1 MKELSRRR
9 FEIGF
14 APRRAGWWLL
24 IAASLVGAGMAAWAL
39 LPGARVFPVAA
50 VMGLV
55 FTPPL
60 VIGWWWLLR
69 LPQLWS
75 RISTSGTIAAMA
87 WGAFAAAGI
96 YALPAN
102 SALITVF
109 GQHLGIDAAHTWG
122 AALIAPFTEESSKAL
137 GIVVVL
143 LAAGQ
148 RIRTPMDAA
157 LLGAFSAVGFT
168 ATEDLLYGLNIAYL
182 NLGENQ
188 VISTTVIYAVRAIVF
203 GPVSHIVFS
212 SAVGAGIGVLA
223 VGRRR
228 GRIPTGI
235 ALIALGAGLHGL
247 WNSPWLGAV
256 WARIVYL
263 VVVPFVLWAVL
274 RYVRSEEHRWFRQVL
289 GRPGAL
295 GAVPA
300 AYVDTVGATWWKRR
314 AYRASVVK
322 TFGAGALAPQRILEA
337 ELTDLADA
345 VDVGDEAAADAL
357 RARLEGRLGSATPR
371 L

>member
-1 MKELSRRR
+1 MRELARRR
-9 FEIGF
+9 FAVTF
-14 APRRAGWWLL
+14 APRRVGWWLL
-24 IAASLVGAGMAAWAL
+24 IAASLVGAGMAVSAL

-55 FTPPL
+55 FTAPL
-60 VIGWWWLLR
+60 LLGWWLLLR
-69 LPQLWS
+69 LPQLWF
-75 RISTSGTIAAMA
+75 RVSGSGAIAAMA

-102 SALITVF
+102 SALITVL
-109 GQHLGIDAAHTWG
+109 GQHLGIDAAQQWG
-122 AALIAPFTEESSKAL
+122 AALIAPLTEETGKAF

-148 RIRTPMDAA
+148 RLRTPMDAA
-157 LLGAFSAVGFT
+157 LLGAFCAVGFT
-168 ATEDLLYGLNIAYL
+168 ATEDMLYGLNIAYL

-188 VISTTVIYAVRAIVF
+188 VISTTVIYAARAIVF

-212 SAVGAGIGVLA
+212 SVVGAGIGVLA

-228 GRIPTGI
+228 GRIPMGI
-235 ALIALGAGLHGL
+235 ALITLGAGLHGL

-256 WARIVYL
+256 WTRVVYL
-263 VVVPFVLWAVL
+263 VVVPFVVWAVL
-274 RYVRSEEHRWFRQVL
+274 RYLRTEEHRWFTEVL

-300 AYVDTVGATWWKRR
+300 TYVGTVGATWWKRR
-314 AYRASVVK
+314 AYRKGVVEA
-322 TFGAGALAPQRILEA
+322 FGEEALELQRVLEA
-337 ELTDLADA
+337 ELTDLAEA
-345 VDVGDEAAADAL
+345 VDTGDDESSARIRRSL
-357 RARLEGRLGSATPR
+357 EARLALPS
-371 L
+371 

>member
-1 MKELSRRR
+1 MRELSRRR
-9 FEIGF
+9 FAVGF

-24 IAASLVGAGMAAWAL
+24 IASSLVGAGMAVWAL
-39 LPGARVFPVAA
+39 LPGARMFPVAA
-50 VMGLV
+50 IMGLV
-55 FTPPL
+55 FTAPL
-60 VIGWWWLLR
+60 VVGWWWLLR
-69 LPQLWS
+69 LPQLWN
-75 RISTSGTIAAMA
+75 RISGSGAIAAMA

-102 SALITVF
+102 GALIAVF
-109 GQHLGIDAAHTWG
+109 GQHGGIDAAQQWG
-122 AALIAPFTEESSKAL
+122 PALIAPFTEETSKAL

-148 RIRTPMDAA
+148 RLRTPMDAA

-168 ATEDLLYGLNIAYL
+168 ATEDVLYGLNIAYL

-212 SAVGAGIGVLA
+212 SVVGAGIGVLA

-228 GRIPTGI
+228 GRIPMGI

-247 WNSPWLGAV
+247 WNSPLLDAIWTRV
-256 WARIVYL
+256 VYL
-263 VVVPFVLWAVL
+263 VVVPFVMWAVL
-274 RYVRSEEHRWFRQVL
+274 RYVRSEEHRWFQQVL

-300 AYVDTVGATWWKRR
+300 TYVGTVGETWWKRR
-314 AYRASVVK
+314 AYRSRVVK
-322 TFGAGALAPQRILEA
+322 AFGAGALAPQRVLEA

-345 VDVGDEAAADAL
+345 VDLGDEAAADAL
-357 RARLEGRLGSATPR
+357 RASLEGRLGSVTTH
-371 L
+371 

>member
-1 MKELSRRR
+1 MRELTRRR
-9 FEIGF
+9 FAVGF
-14 APRRAGWWLL
+14 APHRVGWWLL
-24 IAASLVGAGMAAWAL
+24 IMASLVGAAMAGWTL
-39 LPGARVFPVAA
+39 FPGAKMFPVAA
-50 VMGLV
+50 VMGIV

-60 VIGWWWLLR
+60 VLGWWWLLR

-75 RISTSGTIAAMA
+75 RIARSGAIAAMA

-109 GQHLGIDAAHTWG
+109 GQRAGIDAAHAWG

-137 GIVVVL
+137 GIAVVL

-148 RIRTPMDAA
+148 RLRTPMDAA

-168 ATEDLLYGLNIAYL
+168 ATEDILYGLNIAYL
-182 NLGENQ
+182 NLGENE
-188 VISTTVIYAVRAIVF
+188 VVSTTVIYSVRAIVF

-228 GRIPTGI
+228 GKIPTGI
-235 ALIALGAGLHGL
+235 ALIVLGASLHGL
-247 WNSPWLGAV
+247 WNSPWLDSI
-256 WARIVYL
+256 WARVVYL
-263 VVVPFVLWAVL
+263 VVVPLIMWVVL
-274 RYVRSEEHRWFRQVL
+274 RYLRSEEHRWFRQIL
-289 GRPGAL
+289 ARSGAL
-295 GAVPA
+295 GAIPTT
-300 AYVDTVGATWWKRR
+300 YVSAVGATWWKRR

-322 TFGAGALAPQRILEA
+322 VFGTGALAPQRVLEA

-345 VDVGDEAAADAL
+345 VDVGDSAAAEAL
-357 RARLEGRLGSATPR
+357 RSRLEARLRSVTTG
-371 L
+371 

>member
-1 MKELSRRR
+1 MRELARRR
-9 FEIGF
+9 FAVGF
-14 APRRAGWWLL
+14 APSRAGWWLL
-24 IAASLVGAGMAAWAL
+24 VASSIVGAGMAVWAL
-39 LPGARVFPVAA
+39 LPGARMFPVAA

-60 VIGWWWLLR
+60 VAGWWWLLR

-75 RISTSGTIAAMA
+75 RISGSGAIAAMA
-87 WGAFAAAGI
+87 WGACAAAGI
-96 YALPAN
+96 SALPAN

-109 GQHLGIDAAHTWG
+109 GQHMGIDAAQQWG
-122 AALIAPFTEESSKAL
+122 AALIAPFTEETSKAL

-148 RIRTPMDAA
+148 RLRTPMDAA

-168 ATEDLLYGLNIAYL
+168 ATEDVLYGLNVAYL
-182 NLGENQ
+182 NLGENE
-188 VISTTVIYAVRAIVF
+188 VISTTAVYAVRAIVF

-212 SAVGAGIGVLA
+212 SLVGAGIGVLA

-228 GRIPTGI
+228 GKIPTGI
-235 ALIALGAGLHGL
+235 ALIVLGAGLHGL
-247 WNSPWLGAV
+247 WNSPLLDAIWTRA
-256 WARIVYL
+256 VYL
-263 VVVPFVLWAVL
+263 LVVPFVMWVAL
-274 RYVRSEEHRWFRQVL
+274 RYVRSEEHRWFLQVL

-300 AYVDTVGATWWKRR
+300 TYLTTVGATWWKRR
-314 AYRASVVK
+314 AYRSSVVK
-322 TFGAGALAPQRILEA
+322 TFGTGALAPQRVLEA

-357 RARLEGRLGSATPR
+357 RASLEGRLGSVATR
-371 L
+371 

>member
-1 MKELSRRR
+1 MRELTRRR
-9 FEIGF
+9 FAVGF

-24 IAASLVGAGMAAWAL
+24 IVASAVGAGMATWAL
-39 LPGARVFPVAA
+39 LPGAKTFPVAA

-60 VIGWWWLLR
+60 LAGWWWLLR

-75 RISTSGTIAAMA
+75 RISRSGAIAAMA

-102 SALITVF
+102 SALITAF
-109 GQHLGIDAAHTWG
+109 GQHMGIDAAHEWG
-122 AALIAPFTEESSKAL
+122 AALIAPLTEETSKAL

-148 RIRTPMDAA
+148 RLRTPMDAA

-168 ATEDLLYGLNIAYL
+168 ATEDILYGLNIAYL
-182 NLGENQ
+182 NLGENE

-228 GRIPTGI
+228 GRVPMGI

-247 WNSPWLGAV
+247 WNSPWLGEIWTRV
-256 WARIVYL
+256 VYL
-263 VVVPFVLWAVL
+263 VVVPFVMWAVL
-274 RYVRSEEHRWFRQVL
+274 RYLRSEEHRWFQQIL
-289 GRPGAL
+289 GRQGAL
-295 GAVPA
+295 GAIPATYVATVP
-300 AYVDTVGATWWKRR
+300 ATWWKRR

-322 TFGAGALAPQRILEA
+322 TFGAGALAPQRVLEA

-345 VDVGDEAAADAL
+345 VDVGDEAAAAGL
-357 RARLEGRLGSATPR
+357 RSRLESRLRTTA
-371 L
+371 

>member
-1 MKELSRRR
+1 MRELSRPR
-9 FEIGF
+9 FAVGF

-24 IAASLVGAGMAAWAL
+24 VVSSVVGAGMAIWAL
-39 LPGARVFPVAA
+39 LPGARMFPVAA
-50 VMGLV
+50 IMGLV
-55 FTPPL
+55 FTAPL
-60 VIGWWWLLR
+60 VVGWWWLLR
-69 LPQLWS
+69 LPQMWN
-75 RISTSGTIAAMA
+75 RISGSGAIAAMA
-87 WGAFAAAGI
+87 WGACAAAGI

-109 GQHLGIDAAHTWG
+109 GQYAGIDAAHQWG
-122 AALIAPFTEESSKAL
+122 AALIAPLTEETSKAL

-148 RIRTPMDAA
+148 RLRTPMDAA

-168 ATEDLLYGLNIAYL
+168 ATEDVLYGLNIAYL

-188 VISTTVIYAVRAIVF
+188 VLSTTVIYAARAIVF

-223 VGRRR
+223 VGRSR
-228 GRIPTGI
+228 GRVPMGI

-247 WNSPWLGAV
+247 WNSPLLDAV
-256 WARIVYL
+256 WTRVVYL
-263 VVVPFVLWAVL
+263 VVVPFVMWAVL
-274 RYVRSEEHRWFRQVL
+274 RHVRSEEHRWFQQVL
-289 GRPGAL
+289 GRQGAL
-295 GAVPA
+295 GAVPKT
-300 AYVDTVGATWWKRR
+300 YVGTVGETWWKRR
-314 AYRASVVK
+314 AYRSSVVK
-322 TFGAGALAPQRILEA
+322 AFGAEALAPQRVLEA

-357 RARLEGRLGSATPR
+357 RASLEGRLGSVATH
-371 L
+371 

>member
-1 MKELSRRR
+1 MRELTRRR
-9 FEIGF
+9 FAVGF
-14 APRRAGWWLL
+14 APHRVGWWLL
-24 IAASLVGAGMAAWAL
+24 IIASANGAVLAVSAL
-39 LPGARVFPVAA
+39 LPGARTFPVAA

-60 VIGWWWLLR
+60 IVGWWWLLR

-75 RISTSGTIAAMA
+75 RVSRSGAIAAMV
-87 WGAFAAAGI
+87 WGAFAAAGV

-109 GQHLGIDAAHTWG
+109 GQHVGIHAAHQWG
-122 AALIAPFTEESSKAL
+122 PALIAPFTEEMSKAL

-148 RIRTPMDAA
+148 RLRTPMDAA

-168 ATEDLLYGLNIAYL
+168 ATEDVLYGLNIAYL
-182 NLGENQ
+182 NLGENE
-188 VISTTVIYAVRAIVF
+188 VISTTATYALRAIVF

-212 SAVGAGIGVLA
+212 SAVGAGIGALA

-228 GRIPTGI
+228 GRIPMGI

-247 WNSPWLGAV
+247 WNSPWLGSLWTRA
-256 WARIVYL
+256 VYL
-263 VVVPFVLWAVL
+263 VLVPFVMWAVL
-274 RYVRSEEHRWFRQVL
+274 RYLRSEEHRWFQQVL

-300 AYVDTVGATWWKRR
+300 TYVDTVGATWWKRR

-322 TFGAGALAPQRILEA
+322 AFGAGALAPQRVLEA

-345 VDVGDEAAADAL
+345 VDVGDDEAAAAL
-357 RARLEGRLGSATPR
+357 RARLESRLNSTA
-371 L
+371 